1 MGVSTIAWIFGHIL
15 AVAIG
20 ISLGLIGGGGSI
32 LAVPTLVY
40 VMGMP
45 PKSAIV
51 TSLAVVGTVSLL
63 GVIPHWK
70 LGNVQLKTAAMFGLS
85 TMVGAYVGA
94 RLATLP
100 LITGTLQMLLFATMM
115 LLAAIFMIRKSA
127 KASSSPPT
135 EEPDLSLYPKPVCK
149 YCWLWLISEG
159 IGVGAMTGLVG
170 VGGGFAIVPALVL
183 LAKVPMKQ
191 AIGTS
196 LLVIFLNSMAGFLGY
211 FGRVALDWQL
221 MVSFTVAASLGIA
234 AGAYLV
240 RFVRAKH
247 LQKAFGY
254 FLLAMAAFILWQNR
268 TELRSPQTSRQVSLR
283 QTLLPSSNSSH
294 YMATNLKRDTY
305 GNRE

>member
-1 MGVSTIAWIFGHIL
+1 MEISAIAWIFGHIL

-40 VMGMP
+40 IMGMP
-45 PKSAIV
+45 PKSAIA

-85 TMVGAYVGA
+85 TMIGAYAGA
-94 RLATLP
+94 RLAALP
-100 LITGTLQMLLFATMM
+100 LVTGTVQMLLFATMM
-115 LLAAIFMIRKSA
+115 LLAAIFMIRNKTTA
-127 KASSSPPT
+127 ETIPPT
-135 EEPDLSLYPKPVCK
+135 KGVDLTLYPKPVCK
-149 YCWLWLISEG
+149 YCWLWLLTEG
-159 IGVGAMTGLVG
+159 IGVGVLTGLVG

-196 LLVIFLNSMAGFLGY
+196 LLVIFLNSVAGFLGY
-211 FGRVALDWQL
+211 FGRVTLDWQL

-240 RFVRAKH
+240 KFVRAKH

-268 TELRSPQTSRQVSLR
+268 TELRSPQTSRQATVRSHPK
-283 QTLLPSSNSSH
+283 LLLHHLESPLAGDSR
-294 YMATNLKRDTY
+294 L
-305 GNRE
+305 EI